1 MATTRNNTQRLK
13 SQATLNFTTMSKPS
27 GDTLQSTFQRMR
39 YTATKNQDVLG
50 RMILDEDAEQNAL
63 IAEKA

>member
-1 MATTRNNTQRLK
+1 
-13 SQATLNFTTMSKPS
+13 
-27 GDTLQSTFQRMR
+27 MR